1 MEPASVIAL
10 VAVSLSALT
19 FIATQFGSRRTA
31 TASYVSTLERRIEAL
46 ELDLERCQERNGVL
60 HDENVSLMRKLLRNG
75 GSPG

>member
-31 TASYVSTLERRIEAL
+31 TASYVSTLEKRVETL
-46 ELDLERCQERNGVL
+46 EDNLERCQERNAV
-60 HDENVSLMRKLLRNG
+60 NPRFG
-75 GSPG
+75 GRAGRGAVCPFGG

>member
-31 TASYVSTLERRIEAL
+31 TASYVSTLEKRVETL
-46 ELDLERCQERNGVL
+46 EDNLERCQERNAVL
-60 HDENVSLMRKLLRNG
+60 HEENVSLMRKLLRNG
-75 GSPG
+75 GAG